1 MYSSEYTS
9 GFSVPAA
16 SHLAAPLSPRHE
28 GSVGQAPS
36 LSLPALFKT
45 VILASTMGQFPLT
58 LSRFITQQHAAP
70 PGAAGEFA
78 SLLAQIGLVG
88 KLIAQDLRRAGLINI
103 LGTTGAINVQGETV
117 KKLDEIANETLRKA
131 FHHSELV
138 CALASEEMEK
148 PILLPENWPQAK
160 YMLLFD
166 PLDGS
171 SNTDCNM
178 PLGAIFSIVKSE
190 REDRMPTEDDL
201 VRKGTAQ
208 VAAGYLFYGSSTML
222 VYTVG
227 QGVHGFTLEPGIGE
241 YLLSHEQIR
250 IPARGKVYGVNE
262 GNYHKWTTGTKKYVE
277 YLKISDKATGRPYS
291 GRYSGCLVADVH
303 RILLDG
309 GIYLYP
315 GGLDKPE
322 GKLRLLYEANPL
334 AMVVEQAGGRA
345 STGTMRILDVEAKQ
359 LHQRVPLII
368 GSANDVRD
376 AEEFIQGRRM

>member
-1 MYSSEYTS
+1 MYSSKYTT
-9 GFSVPAA
+9 GFSGPAA
-16 SHLAAPLSPRHE
+16 SYLAAPRSPRHE

-36 LSLPALFKT
+36 LSLPTLLKT
-45 VILASTMGQFPLT
+45 VILTSTMGRFPLT
-58 LSRFITQQHAAP
+58 LSRFINQKQAARL
-70 PGAAGEFA
+70 GATGEFA

-88 KLIAQDLRRAGLINI
+88 KLIAQDLRRAGLIDI
-103 LGTTGAINVQGETV
+103 LGTTGEINVQGETV
-117 KKLDEIANETLRKA
+117 KKLDEIANETFLKVFR
-131 FHHSELV
+131 HSGLV

-148 PILLPENWPQAK
+148 PILLQENWPQAK

-178 PLGAIFSIVKSE
+178 PLGAIFSVVKSE
-190 REDRMPTEDDL
+190 RNDRTPTEDDI
-201 VRKGTAQ
+201 VRKGTEQ
-208 VAAGYLFYGSSTML
+208 VASGYLLYGSSTML

-227 QGVHGFTLEPGIGE
+227 QGVYGFTLEPGIGE

-277 YLKISDKATGRPYS
+277 YLKTPDKATGRPYS
-291 GRYSGCLVADVH
+291 VRYSGCLVADVH
-303 RILLDG
+303 RILLGG

-315 GGLDKPE
+315 GELDKPE

-334 AMVVEQAGGRA
+334 AWVVEQAGGRA

-376 AEEFIQGRRM
+376 AEEFIQGRR